1 MKKIVLLGKP
11 NVGKSSLFNLLAKE
25 RIAII
30 SEVSGTTRDVRYKD
44 IMIDEKECTI
54 VDTGGID
61 DSNELF
67 KNVKLRSFDAARDAD
82 IILFLVDAKLIPD
95 DKEKRLFY
103 ELQKLNIPIALVI
116 NKADNEKEIERA
128 WENYQFGAKNVF
140 TLSVSHNRGI
150 SKLTDWISSFLPKS
164 DTKQV
169 KNESSLENDDDFS
182 LEDFLKEEDSLT
194 QNHEEENGVINVSI
208 IGRVNVGKSSLLNSL
223 LNHDRAVVS
232 SIAGTTIDPV
242 DEMISYNEQL
252 INFVDT
258 AGIRKRGKIEG
269 IEKYALNRTQ
279 SMLERTDIALL
290 VLDASEPFTELD
302 ERIANLVQKFELG
315 CIIVLNKWDKALME
329 YKEAVKELRY
339 KFKFLAYAP
348 VITVSA
354 LSKKRVHKI
363 NDLILE
369 IYKNYT
375 TRIPTSKINEVIKD
389 ATIKHQIPS
398 DKGKEVKI
406 YFATQFD
413 IKPPKI
419 ALIMNKPKRLHF
431 SYRRYLIN
439 KLRDAFGFEG
449 SPIILISRPRKS
461 EDMEKSGE

>member
-1 MKKIVLLGKP
+1 
-11 NVGKSSLFNLLAKE
+11 
-25 RIAII
+25 
-30 SEVSGTTRDVRYKD
+30 
-44 IMIDEKECTI
+44 MIT
-54 VDTGGID
+54 
-61 DSNELF
+61 
-67 KNVKLRSFDAARDAD
+67 
-82 IILFLVDAKLIPD
+82 
-95 DKEKRLFY
+95 Y
-103 ELQKLNIPIALVI
+103 
-116 NKADNEKEIERA
+116 
-128 WENYQFGAKNVF
+128 
-140 TLSVSHNRGI
+140 
-150 SKLTDWISSFLPKS
+150 
-164 DTKQV
+164 
-169 KNESSLENDDDFS
+169 ND
-182 LEDFLKEEDSLT
+182 
-194 QNHEEENGVINVSI
+194 
-208 IGRVNVGKSSLLNSL
+208 
-223 LNHDRAVVS
+223 
-232 SIAGTTIDPV
+232 
-242 DEMISYNEQL
+242 QL

-279 SMLERTDIALL
+279 SMLERTNIVLL

-329 YKEAVKELRY
+329 YDKAIKELRY

-348 VITVSA
+348 VVTVSA

-375 TRIPTSKINEVIKD
+375 QRISTSKLNEVIKD

-419 ALIMNKPKRLHF
+419 ALVMNRPKRLHF
-431 SYRRYLIN
+431 SYKRYLTN

-449 SPIILISRPRKS
+449 SPIVLIPRPRSSKDFEES
-461 EDMEKSGE
+461 KNE